1 MTDSGEGWVGEVAGV
16 FIASGEGRPMQ
27 SRQEVSAEV
36 GRGLAGDRYYDDA
49 GNFKDGTRK
58 SEVTLIESEALE
70 AIKREHDIDFGAH
83 ENRRN
88 IVTRGVP
95 LNHLVGQ
102 TFSVGS
108 TVLEGLRLAEP
119 CEYLEKLTG
128 KPVRKPLVHRGGLRA
143 KIIKGGP
150 IRVGDK
156 ISLQAT

>member
-1 MTDSGEGWVGEVAGV
+1 MSGSGEGWRGEVAGV
-16 FIASGEGRPMQ
+16 FIASGEGQPMQ
-27 SRQEVSAEV
+27 SCQEVSAEV
-36 GRGLAGDRYYDDA
+36 GRGLVGDRYYDDA
-49 GNFKDGTRK
+49 GTFNDGTRK
-58 SEVTLIESEALE
+58 SEITLIESETLE
-70 AIKREHDIDFGAH
+70 AVKREHDIDFGPH

-108 TVLEGLRLAEP
+108 TILEGLRLAEP

-143 KIIKGGP
+143 KIIKGGS

-156 ISLQAT
+156 IAPEAA